1 MEINPYE
8 YDRTVPWIP
17 QQNQAFASRDIAA
30 RPGQQPSQ
38 LQNARPQQKG
48 GVQKPRQPERMSKVR
63 ALSLA
68 RAFKK
73 WLVVASIVTF
83 GSFSGL
89 VAYHQVSTT
98 AVSNTSSGSSQSTSA
113 SGSSTTSSSS
123 SASSSSSNSS
133 SNGYFNQQ
141 GSSNFGSSSS
151 SNSSVSGSSVS

>member
-17 QQNQAFASRDIAA
+17 QQNQAFAGRDIAA
-30 RPGQQPSQ
+30 RPAQQPSQ
-38 LQNARPQQKG
+38 LQNSRPQQKG
-48 GVQKPRQPERMSKVR
+48 GVQKPRQPERMSKAR
-63 ALSLA
+63 ALGLVRS
-68 RAFKK
+68 FKK

-89 VAYHQVSTT
+89 VAYHQIGTT
-98 AVSNTSSGSSQSTSA
+98 AIDHTSSGSSQSTS
-113 SGSSTTSSSS
+113 SSSS
-123 SASSSSSNSS
+123 SSSNSSSSSSNSSNSS

-151 SNSSVSGSSVS
+151 SQSSVSGSSVS

>member
-8 YDRTVPWIP
+8 YERTVPWIP

-30 RPGQQPSQ
+30 RPGQRPSQ
-38 LQNARPQQKG
+38 LQNSRPQQKG
-48 GVQKPRQPERMSKVR
+48 GVQKPRQPERMSKAR
-63 ALSLA
+63 ALGLA

-73 WLVVASIVTF
+73 GLVVASIVTF

-89 VAYHQVSTT
+89 VAYHQIGTT
-98 AVSNTSSGSSQSTSA
+98 AVSNTSSGSSQSTPA
-113 SGSSTTSSSS
+113 SSSS
-123 SASSSSSNSS
+123 SNSSSSSSNSSNSS

>member
-8 YDRTVPWIP
+8 YERTVPWIP
-17 QQNQAFASRDIAA
+17 QQNQGFAA

-48 GVQKPRQPERMSKVR
+48 GVQKPKQPERMSKAR
-63 ALSLA
+63 ALGLA

-98 AVSNTSSGSSQSTSA
+98 AINNTSSGSSQSTSA
-113 SGSSTTSSSS
+113 SGSSSNS
-123 SASSSSSNSS
+123 SSSSSNSS
-133 SNGYFNQQ
+133 N
-141 GSSNFGSSSS
+141 
-151 SNSSVSGSSVS
+151 

>member
-17 QQNQAFASRDIAA
+17 QQNQAFAGRDIAA
-30 RPGQQPSQ
+30 RTAQQPSQ
-38 LQNARPQQKG
+38 LQNSRPPQKG
-48 GVQKPRQPERMSKVR
+48 AVQKPRQPERMSKARVLALVR
-63 ALSLA
+63 S
-68 RAFKK
+68 FKK

-98 AVSNTSSGSSQSTSA
+98 AINHTSSGSSQSTS
-113 SGSSTTSSSS
+113 SSSS
-123 SASSSSSNSS
+123 SSSNSSSSSSNSSNSS

-151 SNSSVSGSSVS
+151 SQSSVSGSSVS